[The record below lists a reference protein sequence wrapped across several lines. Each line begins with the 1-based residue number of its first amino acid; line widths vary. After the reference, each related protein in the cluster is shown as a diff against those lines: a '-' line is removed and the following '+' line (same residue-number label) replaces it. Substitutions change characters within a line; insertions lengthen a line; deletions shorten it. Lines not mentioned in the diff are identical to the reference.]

1 MNFGGISQDDNFTY
15 YKDVG
20 KSLFYSNSNLNLL
33 AIQEPH
39 DSLNAKPLKVI
50 LTPEKNLRLLV
61 KQTLSIDTPPLEEL
75 LLANGSTEKFWC
87 KVHDKFFVGYMM
99 DMDGPKVFLGAFDW
113 NPEGY
118 QGVYFSEN
126 SGQRGIFVLKRN
138 SLPLPPVYDERLQ
151 DVNAHKFYA
160 FMNMMS
166 DSDVFS
172 SFSIA
177 DPKKMLFQ
185 WATIST
191 SMTDD
196 NSPVTTQRDTHV
208 QSENWFRSAAKMSQV
223 LDQAGTVSYKNE
235 RISDDFVWIGGPI
248 ATQTNKG
255 WVYVLSDVTYN
266 LNPSTN
272 NAVLN
277 FSKTLNFFSYT
288 VYIYQIR
295 GRQ

>member
-15 YKDVG
+15 YKDFR
-20 KSLFYSNSNLNLL
+20 KFLFYSNSNLNLL
-33 AIQEPH
+33 ANQVPH
-39 DSLNAKPLKVI
+39 DSLNAEPLKVI

-61 KQTLSIDTPPLEEL
+61 QQTLSIDTPPLEEL

-166 DSDVFS
+166 DSDVSS

-191 SMTDD
+191 SITA
-196 NSPVTTQRDTHV
+196 VTTQRDTHV
-208 QSENWFRSAAKMSQV
+208 QSENWFRSFAKMVQV
-223 LDQAGTVSYKNE
+223 LDKAGTVSYKNE
-235 RISDDFVWIGGPI
+235 RISDDLVWIGGPN
-248 ATQTNKG
+248 ATETNKG

-277 FSKTLNFFSYT
+277 FSKTLIFFSYT

-295 GRQ
+295 GRQQRHK